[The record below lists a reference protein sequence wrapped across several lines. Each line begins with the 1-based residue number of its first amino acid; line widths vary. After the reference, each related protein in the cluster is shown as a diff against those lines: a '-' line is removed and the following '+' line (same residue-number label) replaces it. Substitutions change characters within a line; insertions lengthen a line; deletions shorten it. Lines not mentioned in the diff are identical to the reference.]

1 MYPWRRILIP
11 TDFSTAARWAF
22 DDAVRMAASSG
33 AELLILHI
41 RATRTDNPSELRF
54 PAGDSIYRYA
64 EEQELNALRERVR
77 QSHATV
83 PVHLL
88 VRMAPDPGK
97 EVCRTA
103 SAEGVDLIV
112 VATHARH
119 HVAHL
124 LVGSTTQAILSG
136 PPAPVLAVRYGV
148 KKHTGMRRL
157 VVPVHFDQTS
167 WSAAELASAIAAHEK
182 SDVHVITVCS
192 KNEGRDADAFLR
204 GVTER
209 WFSGATT
216 HHAVVQSEDVADS
229 VVDYCA
235 KEDVDALFLN
245 AHAELAPVAHTMIRK
260 MGAPVMIVP

>member
-41 RATRTDNPSELRF
+41 RATRSDNPSELRF
-54 PAGDSIYRYA
+54 PADDDVYRYA
-64 EEQELNALRERVR
+64 EEQELNALRERVK
-77 QSHATV
+77 QSHASV

-88 VRMAPDPGK
+88 VRLAPDPGG

-112 VATHARH
+112 VSTHARH

-136 PPAPVLAVRYGV
+136 PPAPVLAIRYGV
-148 KKHTGMRRL
+148 KKHTGMKRI
-157 VVPVHFDQTS
+157 VVPVHFDQES
-167 WSAAELASAIAAHEK
+167 RSATDLASAIAAHEK
-182 SDVHVITVCS
+182 SEVHVLTVCP
-192 KNEGRDADAFLR
+192 KNEPRDASALLR
-204 GVTER
+204 GVVER
-209 WFSGATT
+209 AFAGVETRQS
-216 HHAVVQSEDVADS
+216 VVQADDIAEAI
-229 VVDYCA
+229 VDYCA
-235 KEDVDALFLN
+235 KNDVDALFVN
-245 AHAELAPVAHTMIRK
+245 AHAKLAPLTHTMLRK

>member
-41 RATRTDNPSELRF
+41 RATRSDNPSELRF
-54 PAGDSIYRYA
+54 PADDSIYRYA
-64 EEQELNALRERVR
+64 EEQELEALRERVK
-77 QSHATV
+77 QSHADV

-88 VRMAPDPGK
+88 VRMAPDPGG
-97 EVCRTA
+97 EICRTA

-112 VATHARH
+112 VSTHARH

-136 PPAPVLAVRYGV
+136 PPTPVLAVRYGV
-148 KKHTGMRRL
+148 KKHTGMRRI
-157 VVPVHFDQTS
+157 VVPVHFDQDS
-167 WSAAELASAIAAHEK
+167 WTATDLASAIAAHEK
-182 SDVHVITVCS
+182 SEVHIITVCA
-192 KNEGRDADAFLR
+192 KNEKRDGNELLR

-209 WFSGATT
+209 FAGATT
-216 HHAVVQSEDVADS
+216 KQSGVLSDDVADA

-235 KEDVDALFLN
+235 EQDVDALFVN
-245 AHAELAPVAHTMIRK
+245 GHTELAPLTHSILRK
-260 MGAPVMIVP
+260 VGAPVMIVP